1 MSENPISEENYHK
14 YLRALAERLKDA
26 EERLEE
32 LEDKLDRI
40 KIINM
45 EEK

>member
-1 MSENPISEENYHK
+1 MSQNSISEENFHK

-26 EERLEE
+26 EERIEE